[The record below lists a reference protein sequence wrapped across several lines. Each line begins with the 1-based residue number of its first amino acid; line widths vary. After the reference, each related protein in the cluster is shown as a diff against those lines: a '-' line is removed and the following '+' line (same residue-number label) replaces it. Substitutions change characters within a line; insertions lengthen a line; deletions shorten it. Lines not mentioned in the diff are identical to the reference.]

1 MTELKTLKEITYFKR
16 ADGTPC
22 EGHLPDVQELRQ
34 EAIKWIK
41 HFKEMSER
49 DCLADNNDKIV
60 CYPEDQCDVCE
71 MSDWYDGAEQKF
83 MEFFNITEEELK

>member
-1 MTELKTLKEITYFKR
+1 MKEKLKTLKDLEEEFIDEHNRYISK
-16 ADGTPC
+16 
-22 EGHLPDVQELRQ
+22 ELRQ

>member
-41 HFKEMSER
+41 ELTKEINEIT
-49 DCLADNNDKIV
+49 NDAYLYQEKEKKIG
-60 CYPEDQCDVCE
+60 YISGQIRF
-71 MSDWYDGAEQKF
+71 AEH
-83 MEFFNITEEELK
+83 FFNITEEQLK